1 MIDDVRFG
9 VDQRRG
15 VVDRDQHVAGRKV
28 DDAAEPG
35 DQMRGFQREAIEAEI
50 GKAREGCCLRMPRK
64 IASAVIGIAGDDGG
78 PHQHHA
84 RVFER
89 VALLALVE
97 HQGYARVGEEIPGV
111 YCQA

>member
-1 MIDDVRFG
+1 MSAHSEWDARFL
-9 VDQRRG
+9 R
-15 VVDRDQHVAGRKV
+15 
-28 DDAAEPG
+28 
-35 DQMRGFQREAIEAEI
+35 M
-50 GKAREGCCLRMPRK
+50 ARE
-64 IASAVIGIAGDDGG
+64 ITSAVVGIHALDRG

-84 RVFER
+84 RAFER